1 MNNSG
6 GFVVLI
12 AIAVLLVLFWLS
24 KTIGVPL
31 DVIVD
36 SGRNLVP
43 VIVVGAIVVLWGDAK
58 YWPIL
63 LGWSVLAIKP
73 ILAYKYAGTILAQSS
88 TVTILAALTVVA
100 GFMLTYWFKKYV

>member
-43 VIVVGAIVVLWGDAK
+43 VIVVGAIVVLWGMRSIGRSC
-58 YWPIL
+58 W
-63 LGWSVLAIKP
+63 
-73 ILAYKYAGTILAQSS
+73 AGPC
-88 TVTILAALTVVA
+88 
-100 GFMLTYWFKKYV
+100 WR